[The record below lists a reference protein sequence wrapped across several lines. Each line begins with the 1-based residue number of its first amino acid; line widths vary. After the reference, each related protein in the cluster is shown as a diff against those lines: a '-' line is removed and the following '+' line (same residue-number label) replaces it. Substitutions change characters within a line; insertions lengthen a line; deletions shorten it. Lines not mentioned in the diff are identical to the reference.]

1 MRHLGLIALAL
12 TLVGCKDDAPSG
24 DDSDAPPVD
33 DTAPPEEECPPEE
46 ERTFYADGDGDGF
59 GSPSSQVSACEAPPG
74 HVEAAGDCDDG
85 DGGVSPGG
93 VEVCDARDN
102 DCSGLVDDGVDN
114 DGDGVDDC
122 GDSCFFEALPA
133 DGEVVSY
140 DGECAIDSTFDG
152 AGWEGEVTRIGGTQ
166 FGVGV
171 LVAQT
176 NDDDGDGVITGADI
190 PDLIVMNPNTYN
202 SVIEELDLNGDGV
215 YDPLEYTNGA
225 ALTVYSG
232 DGSGEL
238 FSYYSSS
245 SALGE
250 FDSQDDSG
258 VAVTLDAD
266 GAPLFFVVVTDKGG
280 YNSYF
285 TALEPDPD
293 KAGGLRPRWVDLL
306 GKNFFSAFAGNPAF
320 GQRADGSALVGFGD
334 RIYTLDGT
342 LLASGTA
349 SASASSL
356 VGSGATISSHVVFAD
371 LDGDG
376 EDELIT
382 GGEVVSTSGATI
394 TLDKDY
400 THPAVGDLNGDGVP
414 EIVAVKYRSS
424 GIKVWDTKSWRSV
437 STSASGSVILAP
449 PIVAELDGDAGLEIV
464 VSGAT
469 TTVYNYVA
477 TGLTTSLSFSVAA
490 QQLSAFDFDGD
501 GVQTLLVGYALIDR
515 GSLVGTLSTRT
526 VTAIT
531 VDADG
536 DGRVEFVTLQ
546 SEELSGFGAFGYSV
560 NVVSPSKPFIAD
572 GSPVWPSY
580 QRAESRL
587 NLDGSLTTATD
598 WWASSPA
605 RGGATFTR
613 YEETPDLLPLVDACV
628 SCLDEALLLGVN
640 VQNVG
645 AKRSEK
651 GVPVAVYSD
660 DGGTLTLLTTT
671 TFERLSPGET
681 AASQTLS
688 LPLQPDGTDLVIIAG
703 DAGDQTLTESEC
715 VETNNAVTVTVAGC
729 AG

>member
-1 MRHLGLIALAL
+1 MRHLGIIGLAL
-12 TLVGCKDDAPSG
+12 TLLACKDDAPSG
-24 DDSDAPPVD
+24 DDSDSPPVD
-33 DTAPPEEECPPEE
+33 DSAPPDEECPPED
-46 ERTFYADGDGDGF
+46 ERTFYADADGDGF
-59 GSPSSQVSACEAPPG
+59 GAPSAQVSACEAPPG
-74 HVEAAGDCDDG
+74 HVDAAGDCDDG
-85 DGGVSPGG
+85 DGGVYPGAL
-93 VEVCDARDN
+93 ERCDARDN
-102 DCSGLVDDGVDN
+102 DCSGLIDDGVDG

-166 FGVGV
+166 FGNGV

-176 NDDDGDGVITGADI
+176 NDDDGDGQITGADI
-190 PDLIVMNPNTYN
+190 PDLIVMNPNTF
-202 SVIEELDLNGDGV
+202 STSKEELDLNFDGL
-215 YDPLEYTNGA
+215 YDPLEYSNGA

-245 SALGE
+245 SALGD

-266 GAPLFFVVVTDKGG
+266 GVPLFFLVVTDKGG

-285 TALEPDPD
+285 AALEPDPD
-293 KAGGLRPRWVDLL
+293 KAGGLRPRWVDNL
-306 GKNFFSAFAGNPAF
+306 GKNFFSGFVGNPAF

-334 RIYTLDGT
+334 RIYTLDGA
-342 LLASGTA
+342 LLASG
-349 SASASSL
+349 SASSSATGL
-356 VGSGATISSHVVFAD
+356 VGSGGTISSHVVFAD
-371 LDGDG
+371 LNGDG

-382 GGEVVSTSGATI
+382 GAEVISTSGVTI

-400 THPAVGDLNGDGVP
+400 TDPAVGDLNGDGVL
-414 EIVAVKYRSS
+414 EIVTVKYRST
-424 GIKVWDTKSWRSV
+424 GILVWDTATWRS
-437 STSASGSVILAP
+437 SSASVSGSTPLAP

-464 VSGAT
+464 VSGDST
-469 TTVYNYVA
+469 SVYNYFA
-477 TGLTTSLSFSVAA
+477 TGPKLSSSYSVAGE
-490 QQLSAFDFDGD
+490 QLSAFDFDGD
-501 GVQTLLVGYALIDR
+501 GVQTLLVGYALIDS
-515 GSLVGTLSTRT
+515 GSFVGTLNADT
-526 VTAIT
+526 VSAIT

-536 DGRVEFVTLQ
+536 DGRVELVTLR
-546 SEELSGFGAFGYSV
+546 SEKLADWGEFGYSV
-560 NVVSPSKPFIAD
+560 HVESPGKPFIAD

-587 NLDGSLTTATD
+587 NLDGSLSATTD

-605 RGGATFTR
+605 RSGATFSR
-613 YEETPDLLPLVDACV
+613 VAETPDLLPLVDACL

-681 AASQTLS
+681 AATQTLS
-688 LPLQPDGTDLVIIAG
+688 LPLLPEGTDLVIIAG
-703 DAGDQTLTESEC
+703 DAGDQTLSESEC
-715 VETNNAVTVTVAGC
+715 VESNNTVTITVAGC